1 MLHVGIVAVPVG
13 GPGTYSAVISLMIK
27 HLVVTM
33 VQLIQWLVFLAAF
46 SLNGVAFA
54 DDGPVS
60 AEQQSQALLFAK
72 VGEQLITRQAFDD
85 AFSRAA
91 RSRFYHGEVPEG
103 ELETVRRQV
112 ADDIVSR
119 ALLLQ
124 EARRR
129 GLSADDTSLQATLDN
144 YDQRYAGNPSWQAQR
159 ETLLASLK
167 QKLLE
172 DELLKQLEARVRQLP
187 PPTREEVLKYYKANP
202 DKFTE
207 PARQQVFV
215 ILLQVDPSSSSA
227 VWEAALA
234 EADGLVT
241 DIEQGAEFEEL
252 ARLRSSDRSAEKG
265 GNMGYLHHGML
276 SPAAQQVVDELDIG
290 ELSRPVRL
298 LRGVAIFRVDDRKAA
313 RLRAFE
319 DVDQRARELLIREQ
333 SEHAWDSLKERL
345 KDSTPI
351 SVYSEIMPAAS
362 E

>member
-1 MLHVGIVAVPVG
+1 
-13 GPGTYSAVISLMIK
+13 
-27 HLVVTM
+27 M

-46 SLNGVAFA
+46 SLNGAASA
-54 DDGPVS
+54 DDGPVN

-72 VGEQLITRQAFDD
+72 VGEQLITQKAFDD
-85 AFSRAA
+85 AFSRAV
-91 RSRFYHGEVPEG
+91 RSRFYHGKPPEG
-103 ELETVRRQV
+103 ELDSVRREV
-112 ADDIVSR
+112 ADEIIAR

-129 GLSADDTSLQATLDN
+129 GLTADEQSLQATLDS
-144 YDQRYAGNPSWQAQR
+144 YDQRYAGNPRWQAER
-159 ETLLASLK
+159 GMLLASLK
-167 QKLLE
+167 EKLLE
-172 DELLKQLEARVRQLP
+172 DELLRQLEAQVRQLP
-187 PPTREEVLKYYKANP
+187 PPSREEVLKYYQDNP

-215 ILLQVDPSSSSA
+215 ILLQVDPSSSSE

-234 EADGLVT
+234 EAEGLVT
-241 DIEQGAEFEEL
+241 EIEQGAEFEEL
-252 ARLRSSDRSAEKG
+252 ARLRSGDRSAENG

-319 DVDQRARELLIREQ
+319 DVDKRARELLIRER
-333 SEHAWDSLKERL
+333 SDLAWDSLKSRL

-351 SVYSEIMPAAS
+351 SVYSEVIPAAS